1 VEGGMVFVLHSVYGV
16 AQTEALAISL
26 VDRAIS
32 VLSVIIVGGIAY
44 VFSSKTRGNPEFTGG
59 GPTGVRSTDIA
70 VLPTP
75 TGPGS

>member
-1 VEGGMVFVLHSVYGV
+1 VFVLHSVYGV

-32 VLSVIIVGGIAY
+32 VLSVLVVGSIAY

-59 GPTGVRSTDIA
+59 TPAVRTTDVPALST
-70 VLPTP
+70 PG
-75 TGPGS
+75 GPGS

>member
-1 VEGGMVFVLHSVYGV
+1 MVFVLHSVYDV

-32 VLSVIIVGGIAY
+32 VLSVIVVGGIAY

-59 GPTGVRSTDIA
+59 GTSEVRSADVA
-70 VLPTP
+70 VVPTP
-75 TGPGS
+75 TSQGS